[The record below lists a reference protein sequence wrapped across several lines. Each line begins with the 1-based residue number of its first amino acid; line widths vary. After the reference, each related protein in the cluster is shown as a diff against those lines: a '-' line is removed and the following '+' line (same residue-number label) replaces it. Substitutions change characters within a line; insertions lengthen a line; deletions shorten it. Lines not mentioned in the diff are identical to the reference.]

1 MKGLKVVS
9 FLAALLAVGAMGF
22 FLTNFIISSDK
33 EEGSSIAD
41 QVKQSQP
48 VSTDAVRENVTGTE
62 SELTKTN
69 SEGAVAIKTT
79 LLAEKSSKD
88 QLVFE
93 VVMNTHSVDLTQY
106 DLTQLASISFGVDSN
121 NSGVFEWDSAN
132 RDSHHM
138 MGNLVWK
145 GTLDNNYKTISLN
158 LNNIDGISLRNFTWE
173 KNKLIDEV
181 LNN

>member
-1 MKGLKVVS
+1 MKALKVVS
-9 FLAALLAVGAMGF
+9 FLVAFLVVGALGYY
-22 FLTNFIISSDK
+22 LTNLIINK
-33 EEGSSIAD
+33 AEGTSIAE
-41 QVKQSQP
+41 QVKQNQP
-48 VSTDAVRENVTGTE
+48 ASTNLVRENVKGTE
-62 SELTKTN
+62 SELTKINTD
-69 SEGAVAIKTT
+69 GAVVIKTT
-79 LLAEKSSKD
+79 LMAEKSSKD

-121 NSGVFEWDSAN
+121 NSGVFEWDPAN

-145 GTLDNNYKTISLN
+145 GTFDKNYKNISLN

-181 LNN
+181 LKN